1 MTVGNLQLIKS
12 ESISS
17 ASTTFDVTDCFGVG
31 YDVYYLA
38 FQNFNS
44 TSGGNTIKIRFLD
57 SSNNPITASEYDWAY
72 LNLFSYSSF
81 TEARATNQNIIN
93 FGTTTDANAF
103 MNTSA
108 YIFNPDDTNSYTFLT
123 SQGANGYNLEGR
135 KQISVLTQTSVVKG
149 IRVDS
154 GSTNMDEGTLSVYG
168 VK

>member
-1 MTVGNLQLIKS
+1 MATNLQFIKS
-12 ESISS
+12 GTISS
-17 ASTTFDVTDCFGVG
+17 GTTAFDITDCFGVG

-38 FQNFNS
+38 FKNFNS

-72 LNLFSYSSF
+72 LNLTSASSF
-81 TEARATNQNIIN
+81 VETRAENQNIIN

-108 YIFNPDDTNSYTFLT
+108 HIFNPDDTNSYTFLL
-123 SQGANGYNLEGR
+123 SQGANGSNLEGR
-135 KQISVLTQTSVVKG
+135 KQMSVLTQASVIKG

-154 GSTNMDEGTLSVYG
+154 GTTNMDEGTLSVYG
-168 VK
+168 VL

>member
-1 MTVGNLQLIKS
+1 MATNLEFIKS
-12 ESISS
+12 ESISTN
-17 ASTTFDVTDCFGVG
+17 TTAFDITNCFGVG

-72 LNLFSYSSF
+72 LNLNSASSF
-81 TEARATNQNIIN
+81 VETKAVNQNIIN

-123 SQGANGYNLEGR
+123 SQGANGHNLEGR
-135 KQISVLTQTSVVKG
+135 KQISVLTQESVIKG

-154 GSTNMDEGTLSVYG
+154 GSTNMSEGTLSVYG

>member
-1 MTVGNLQLIKS
+1 MATELQFIKS
-12 ESISS
+12 ETISTN
-17 ASTTFDVTDCFGVG
+17 TTAFDITDCFGVG

-57 SSNNPITASEYDWAY
+57 SSNNPITASEYDYAY
-72 LNLFSYSSF
+72 LNLTSASSF
-81 TEARATNQNIIN
+81 VEARATNQNIIN

-108 YIFNPDDTNSYTFLT
+108 YIFNPDDTNSFTFLS
-123 SQGANGYNLEGR
+123 SQGANGHNLEGR
-135 KQISVLTQTSVVKG
+135 KQISVLTQASVIKG

-154 GSTNMDEGTLSVYG
+154 GSTNMSEGTLSVYG

>member
-1 MTVGNLQLIKS
+1 MATNLQFIKS
-12 ESISS
+12 ESISTN
-17 ASTTFDVTDCFGVG
+17 TTAFDITDCFGVG

-38 FQNFNS
+38 FQKFNS

-72 LNLFSYSSF
+72 LNLTSSSSF
-81 TEARATNQNIIN
+81 VETKAVNQNIIN
-93 FGTTTDANAF
+93 FGTTGTGSSL

-108 YIFNPDDTNSYTFLT
+108 YIYNPDDTNSYTFLT
-123 SQGANGYNLEGR
+123 SQGANRDTALEGR
-135 KQISVLTQTSVVKG
+135 KQISVLTQASVIKG

-154 GSTNMDEGTLSVYG
+154 GSTNMSEGTLSVYG